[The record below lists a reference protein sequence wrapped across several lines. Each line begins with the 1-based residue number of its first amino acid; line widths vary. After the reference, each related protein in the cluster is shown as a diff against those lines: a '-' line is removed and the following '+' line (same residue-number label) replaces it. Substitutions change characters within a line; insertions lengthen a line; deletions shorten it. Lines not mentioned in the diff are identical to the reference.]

1 MSLVNVLR
9 QKDEFTA
16 NGAITNSTSL
26 NACLDLF
33 FLAGA
38 CRNESEQ
45 SIINKLIS
53 SYSCDPLK
61 TMKIIFWAGDI
72 RQGAGERRFFEIAL
86 SWLLKNHTSDLYANL
101 EKVPEFSR
109 WTSLFNLATDKN
121 VVDYLVSTLLNK
133 EAKGHSLLCKWLPRQ
148 GSVVDVT
155 KVVRS
160 SGRGESTKIE
170 TRKVRKPY
178 GGLANIIRKAAK
190 LSPKEYRKILVEGT
204 SVVETL
210 MCSNKW
216 DEIEYSKIPSV
227 AMNKYNKAW
236 YRRGG
241 ERFANYL
248 ESLKKGEAKINAG
261 AIFPHDIV
269 KHALQSYYNAEN
281 LNDAQ
286 IEQWKALPNYLGN
299 NEHSIL
305 PVCDVSG
312 SMHGLP
318 LNISVGLGLYLSERN
333 RGAFQNAFITFS
345 ERPRLQ
351 YLEGDINA
359 RIHQLSNADWGGNTN
374 ISAVFELIL
383 RRGIEEKVPQ
393 EDMPRTVLIIS
404 DMEFDYCGEMTNFE
418 NIQRMYIEAGYEIPN
433 IVFWN
438 VNGRAGN
445 VPIRVNDK
453 GVALISGASPS
464 IIKGV
469 LSNDINPEKVMNSVI
484 ESERYSSIKL
494 GA

>member
-1 MSLVNVLR
+1 
-9 QKDEFTA
+9 
-16 NGAITNSTSL
+16 
-26 NACLDLF
+26 
-33 FLAGA
+33 
-38 CRNESEQ
+38 
-45 SIINKLIS
+45 
-53 SYSCDPLK
+53 
-61 TMKIIFWAGDI
+61 
-72 RQGAGERRFFEIAL
+72 
-86 SWLLKNHTSDLYANL
+86 
-101 EKVPEFSR
+101 
-109 WTSLFNLATDKN
+109 
-121 VVDYLVSTLLNK
+121 
-133 EAKGHSLLCKWLPRQ
+133 
-148 GSVVDVT
+148 
-155 KVVRS
+155 
-160 SGRGESTKIE
+160 
-170 TRKVRKPY
+170 
-178 GGLANIIRKAAK
+178 
-190 LSPKEYRKILVEGT
+190 
-204 SVVETL
+204 
-210 MCSNKW
+210 
-216 DEIEYSKIPSV
+216 
-227 AMNKYNKAW
+227 
-236 YRRGG
+236 
-241 ERFANYL
+241 
-248 ESLKKGEAKINAG
+248 
-261 AIFPHDIV
+261 
-269 KHALQSYYNAEN
+269 
-281 LNDAQ
+281 
-286 IEQWKALPNYLGN
+286 
-299 NEHSIL
+299 
-305 PVCDVSG
+305 
-312 SMHGLP
+312 MHGLP